1 MLYKQASIEDLSKWI
16 VGARNLTFA
25 VGAYRGARGRSYYK
39 VPGNKDTVQ
48 IHFQLNINPEGKIE

>member
-1 MLYKQASIEDLSKWI
+1 MLYKYIGTEGLRKQM

-25 VGAYRGARGRSYYK
+25 VGAYRGARGISYYN

-48 IHFQLNINPEGKIE
+48 IYFQLNINPEGKIE